1 MFTEKGLQKTDSLT
15 TNNLINSKLRST
27 ILTCKTTPQTTQM
40 EFKLKKKILHLPMK
54 KTELANL
61 AHLTNLQTA
70 KNQQIAIL
78 LSLMLRLKHH
88 FLWNKVCS
96 RQIKI
101 KKKTTCLPKNLASI
115 KLTSSTPKTH
125 VKKQK

>member
-27 ILTCKTTPQTTQM
+27 ILTCKTTQQTTQM

-70 KNQQIAIL
+70 KKSANSNSPFSDAQAQAPF
-78 LSLMLRLKHH
+78 SLE
-88 FLWNKVCS
+88 
-96 RQIKI
+96 
-101 KKKTTCLPKNLASI
+101 
-115 KLTSSTPKTH
+115 
-125 VKKQK
+125 